1 VLALVAHKSGAGRIV
16 GVDTSLPAVE
26 AARVN
31 AGLNHAPQAR
41 FIEGSVSDISERFD
55 LVVANIEAHVLLAVC
70 DGVARC
76 LGPQTELALT
86 GLIEE
91 QCEAVIQRYHSVGV
105 SLGLAER
112 EQDWCLLVGRRA

>member
-31 AGLNHAPQAR
+31 AGLNGAAHAT
-41 FIEGSVSDISERFD
+41 FLEGSVSNIPGRFD
-55 LVVANIEAHVLLAVC
+55 LVVANIEANVLLAVC
-70 DGVARC
+70 EGVARR
-76 LGPQTELALT
+76 LGPQAELALT

-91 QCEAVIQRYHSVGV
+91 QCEVVIQRYRAAGV
-105 SLGLAER
+105 SLGLADQE
-112 EQDWCLLVGRRA
+112 EDWCLLVGHRA